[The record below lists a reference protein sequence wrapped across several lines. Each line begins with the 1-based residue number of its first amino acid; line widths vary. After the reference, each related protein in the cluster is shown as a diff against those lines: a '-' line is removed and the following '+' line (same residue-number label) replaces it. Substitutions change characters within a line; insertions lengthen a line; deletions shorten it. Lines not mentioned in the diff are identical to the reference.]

1 MTKVKSYIDCKY
13 AIIYNIIMQAP
24 NVVIDT
30 NVVIA
35 AQRSNRGASAK
46 LISLIGT
53 GLFETHMS
61 IPLALEYEDVLTR
74 YRTILGL
81 SQDDVTDLV
90 DAYCALSTRQEKIH
104 FRWRPFLP
112 DNKDEFILDL
122 AVVANCDYIIT
133 YNKKDFAG
141 VEQFGIEV
149 IDPKRF
155 LQIIGEIP

>member
-1 MTKVKSYIDCKY
+1 MEIP
-13 AIIYNIIMQAP
+13 NI
-24 NVVIDT
+24 VIDT

-35 AQRSNRGASAK
+35 AQRSQRGASAK

-53 GLFETHMS
+53 GLFEIHMS
-61 IPLALEYEDVLTR
+61 IPLVLEYEEVLSR
-74 YRTILGL
+74 YRTTLGL

-90 DAYCALSTRQEKIH
+90 DAFCALSIHHEKIH

-112 DNKDEFILDL
+112 DKKDEFILDL
-122 AVVANCDYIIT
+122 AVVARCDRIIT

-149 IDPKRF
+149 TDPKAF
-155 LQIIGEIP
+155 LQAIGEIR